1 MKTGVLVLNFG
12 EPEEPELDEVV
23 PFLER
28 IFIQNASLEGPKS
41 AEEARER
48 SRVLAEER
56 APGLVEEYQE
66 IGGSPLNDQAR
77 MQSRALEEELRSRG
91 NDVRTY
97 AGFQFTSPTIRD
109 AIEEARAAGTELL
122 VALPVYPICGRS
134 TTIAALETVQET
146 LAEMEWEIPV
156 REVTGW
162 HRHPDYVPMHAD
174 TIRDY
179 LHENEVDLY
188 SPGTALVFSVHGTP
202 KKYVEDGPRY
212 VEYAEELALR
222 IARELGVGDDYH
234 IGYQNH
240 GNRPIAWTE
249 PDVEEVIQQIEADR
263 VVVMALSFMHEQSET
278 LAELDGDLREDAEGR
293 DLDFYRVPVPHDSDR
308 FIRVL
313 ADLVEPLLAQV
324 PAFNDLQLKRCLCRT
339 TPYTFCL
346 NAGS

>member
-1 MKTGVLVLNFG
+1 MKTAVLVLNFG
-12 EPEEPELDEVV
+12 EPEEPTLEEVT

-28 IFIQNASLEGPKS
+28 IFIQNASLETPRT

-48 SRVLAEER
+48 SRALAEER
-56 APGLVEEYQE
+56 APGLIEEYQE

-77 MQSRALEEELRSRG
+77 NQARRLEEELRSRG
-91 NDVRTY
+91 NDARTY
-97 AGFQFTSPTIRD
+97 PAFQFTDPSIRNVM
-109 AIEEARAAGTELL
+109 EEIRSDGTDLL

-146 LAEMEWEIPV
+146 LTRMEWEVPV
-156 REVTGW
+156 REITGW

-174 TIRDY
+174 AIRDY
-179 LHENEVDLY
+179 LHDNEVDLY
-188 SPGTALVFSVHGTP
+188 DPGTGLVFSVHGTP

-212 VEYAEELALR
+212 VEYAEELSGR

-249 PDVEEVIQQIEADR
+249 PDVETVIEEIQADR

-278 LAELDGDLREDAEGR
+278 LAELDGELREQAEER
-293 DLDFYRVPVPHDSDR
+293 DLEFHRIPVPHDSER
-308 FIRVL
+308 FIGVL
-313 ADLVEPLLAQV
+313 SDLVEPLLTEV
-324 PAFNDLQLKRCLCRT
+324 PAFNELQLKRCLCRT

>member
-12 EPEEPELDEVV
+12 EPEEPTLDEVV

-28 IFIQNASLEGPKS
+28 IFIQNASLEGPKTP
-41 AEEARER
+41 EEARER
-48 SRVLAEER
+48 SRTLAEER
-56 APGLVEEYQE
+56 APGLIEEYEE
-66 IGGSPLNDQAR
+66 IGGSPLNRQAR
-77 MQSRALEEELRSRG
+77 EQATALEEQLRSRR

-97 AGFQFTSPTIRD
+97 SGFQFTDPSIRD
-109 AIEEARAAGTELL
+109 AMEKARSNGTDLL
-122 VALPVYPICGRS
+122 VALPIYPICGRS

-146 LAEMEWEIPV
+146 LAEMEWEVPI

-174 TIRDY
+174 AIRDY

-188 SPGTALVFSVHGTP
+188 DPGTALVFSVHGTP

-212 VEYAEELALR
+212 VEYAEELCQR
-222 IARELGVGDDYH
+222 IARELGVGADYR

-249 PDVEEVIQQIEADR
+249 PDVETVIEDLEADR

-278 LAELDGDLREDAEGR
+278 LAELDGDLREEAEERG
-293 DLDFYRVPVPHDSDR
+293 LDFYRVPVPHDSER
-308 FIRVL
+308 FITVL
-313 ADLVEPLLAQV
+313 ADLVEPLLSEV
-324 PAFNDLQLKRCLCRT
+324 PAFDDLQLKRCLCRT